1 MGYKRS
7 PSNIKQHGIRE
18 EELEKTNPLHTISS
32 NVGGG
37 GSPKSREEQRRE
49 GPTKSCWK
57 WSENPGNYEISM
69 GFPKACY
76 KNLDNLHCSNEGQ
89 SR

>member
-7 PSNIKQHGIRE
+7 PSNLKQHGIRE
-18 EELEKTNPLHTISS
+18 EELEKSISS
-32 NVGGG
+32 NVGDG
-37 GSPKSREEQRRE
+37 GSPKSREEQRRG

-57 WSENPGNYEISM
+57 WSENPGNYDISM

-76 KNLDNLHCSNEGQ
+76 KNLNNLHCSNEGQ